1 MAGNLVRAENVK
13 EQKQA
18 GAELSQAQGK
28 LKVIG
33 EVGVE
38 VGGEGDFQTCP
49 VGGCLK

>member
-18 GAELSQAQGK
+18 GPELTQAQVK
-28 LKVIG
+28 LKVIA

-38 VGGEGDFQTCP
+38 GDF
-49 VGGCLK
+49 